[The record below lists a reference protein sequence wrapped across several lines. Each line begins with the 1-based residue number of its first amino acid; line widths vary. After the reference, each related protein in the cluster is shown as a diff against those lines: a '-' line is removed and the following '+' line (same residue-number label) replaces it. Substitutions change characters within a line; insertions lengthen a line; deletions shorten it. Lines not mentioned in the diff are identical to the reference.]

1 MPVGRK
7 FQMPGQS
14 VVTTTDVALK
24 AIAARTI
31 QSQVVSASPFS
42 THVAIW
48 VDLTQLYTI
57 ISDSDRVIISDW
69 RLIQFGS
76 AFPFHF
82 VYLLYHRCL
91 YPSPK
96 D

>member
-24 AIAARTI
+24 AIATRTN
-31 QSQVVSASPFS
+31 QSQVVPVSPFS

-48 VDLTQLYTI
+48 ADLTQGYTI
-57 ISDSDRVIISDW
+57 ITDSGRVIITN
-69 RLIQFGS
+69 RHLIPFGS
-76 AFPFHF
+76 AFPLLF

-91 YPSPK
+91 YPSAK